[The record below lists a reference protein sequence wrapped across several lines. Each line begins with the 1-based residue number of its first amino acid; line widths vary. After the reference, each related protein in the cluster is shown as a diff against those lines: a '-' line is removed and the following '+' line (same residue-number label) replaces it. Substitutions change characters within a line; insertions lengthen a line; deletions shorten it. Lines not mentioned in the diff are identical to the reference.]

1 MYDYELVR
9 RKIKL
14 LYQLGHLTY
23 AETSPYMSDNSA
35 EDVLHNNKKGRPY
48 DIARMLYGKNETQID
63 NWAHD
68 IIVGNKTLD
77 EKLYGGITL

>member
-1 MYDYELVR
+1 MYDYSLVHN
-9 RKIKL
+9 KLVL
-14 LYQLGHLTY
+14 LYELGIIRKN
-23 AETSPYMSDNSA
+23 D
-35 EDVLHNNKKGRPY
+35 RRIR
-48 DIARMLYGKNETQID
+48 DIQTALRGKNETQID

>member
-1 MYDYELVR
+1 MYDYTLVH
-9 RKIKL
+9 KKL
-14 LYQLGHLTY
+14 ALLHQLGIIRKN
-23 AETSPYMSDNSA
+23 D
-35 EDVLHNNKKGRPY
+35 RRIR
-48 DIARMLYGKNETQID
+48 DIQAVLYGKNETQID